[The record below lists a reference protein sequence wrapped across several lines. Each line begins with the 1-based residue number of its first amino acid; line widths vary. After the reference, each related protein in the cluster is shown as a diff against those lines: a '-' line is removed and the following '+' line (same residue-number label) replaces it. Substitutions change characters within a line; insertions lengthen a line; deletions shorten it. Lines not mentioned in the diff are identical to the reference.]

1 MYVFSINFHLQ
12 NFWMQV
18 KRKLKTMQGVANTQL
33 TSHLDEFL
41 WRHRNGGDGEP
52 AFNQMIRHIA
62 AQYPVD

>member
-1 MYVFSINFHLQ
+1 
-12 NFWMQV
+12 MQV

-33 TSHLDEFL
+33 VSHLDEFL

-62 AQYPVD
+62 ARYPVD